1 MKSRLNSNIFYTF
14 LTQIITIVVGI
25 VIPKLVLVNYG
36 SEVNGL
42 FNTVNQIYSYV
53 ALLEAGI
60 GGACIQGLYK
70 PIVDNDKKGI
80 SEILVATQRYYRKIA
95 KVYLICVVII
105 SFLFSVFVTTSID
118 SVTLF
123 VFILLQGI
131 SNIIIF
137 YYIAALKQLLV
148 ADGKSYIMTN
158 IAFAIFIITSLSR
171 IVLVNFQVNIIF
183 IQIAYL
189 LINIIQIIFY
199 QIYLKRNYSWL
210 DWDALPNYKPLE
222 QRNDFLKHEIS
233 GVIFSSTDTI
243 ILAVFCNLKVASV
256 YAIYNLIFSNISSL
270 IASMFNSVKYNLGFH
285 FHSDNEKYY
294 LYHEFNEKILICIVF
309 ILFTCCYLLIT
320 PFIKLYT
327 KGIND
332 IVYID
337 QYLPILFTVC
347 AILSNVRL
355 VSNNLIGISNC
366 AGKTVKRAYLEAVL
380 NLSTS
385 LILVNYIG
393 VYGVLIGTIVALLYR
408 TNDVLIYSNKIILK
422 RNLKD
427 IYSTIIINILLFGV
441 ICFIGE
447 FITIEVNSFF
457 RFLLIA
463 FITFCLVTI
472 IYSGV
477 LVLSF
482 MKSNNIYFN
491 KVKSKIRGEV

>member
-1 MKSRLNSNIFYTF
+1 MKNRLNSNIIYTF
-14 LTQIITIVVGI
+14 FTQIITIIIGI
-25 VIPKLVLVNYG
+25 IIPKLILVNYG

-60 GGACIQGLYK
+60 GGACIQGLYR
-70 PIVDNDKKGI
+70 PIVEDNRNKI
-80 SEILVATQRYYRKIA
+80 SGILVATQKYYRKIA
-95 KVYLICVVII
+95 KIYLICVLII
-105 SFLFSVFVTTSID
+105 SFVFSVFVSTSID

-123 VFILLQGI
+123 IFILLQGI

-158 IAFAIFIITSLSR
+158 IAFFIFIITSLSR
-171 IVLVNFQVNIIF
+171 IVLVNFRVNIIF

-199 QIYLKRNYSWL
+199 QVYLKRNYSWIE
-210 DWDALPNYKPLE
+210 WNVLPDYKPLE
-222 QRNDFLKHEIS
+222 QRNAFLKHEVS

-270 IASMFNSVKYNLGFH
+270 IASVFNSIKYNLGFH
-285 FHSDNEKYY
+285 YHSDNKKYY
-294 LYHEFNEKILICIVF
+294 IYHEFNEKILICVVF

-320 PFIKLYT
+320 PFIKIYT
-327 KGIND
+327 KGISD

-337 QYLPILFTVC
+337 KYLPILFTVS

-366 AGKTVKRAYLEAVL
+366 AGKTVKRAYLEAAL

-393 VYGVLIGTIVALLYR
+393 LYGVLIGTIVALLYR

-422 RNLKD
+422 RKLKD
-427 IYSTIIINILLFGV
+427 IYFTVVINIILFGM
-441 ICFIGE
+441 ICFIGQY
-447 FITIEVNSFF
+447 IKIEVNSFSV
-457 RFLLIA
+457 FLLIG
-463 FITFCLVTI
+463 FIIFCLVTI
-472 IYSGV
+472 IYSGA
-477 LVLSF
+477 LILLLIRS
-482 MKSNNIYFN
+482 KNIYFN
-491 KVKSKIRGEV
+491 KIISNLRRK